1 FFGADTLHATKGG
14 DVDFYAYLKA
24 FNPDWEPPKK

>member
-1 FFGADTLHATKGG
+1 MLHATTEG

-24 FNPDWEPPKK
+24 FNPDWEPTKK